1 MLIRTLNQK
10 NPEYDGELWLD
21 YDALY
26 KSGHHFTE
34 RIHRFLLQNP
44 QEPHETYLKR
54 QKEASFRS
62 YLGTIVDYF
71 SALLFSVPVIY
82 KPTLGPE
89 KAEVEAPE
97 WVQAFADDV
106 DGCGADLS
114 DFLRT
119 CLVEAC
125 VKRKS
130 FWMLDFPENYGK
142 SATKLDAERSG
153 ASDVK
158 LRVIKRDQVIDW
170 GKDRRGN
177 LLWAIIREED
187 TLREEP
193 EDTRD
198 TKVTTWTVVDRQRLR
213 RFEVATKLRESPN
226 EDTNLEPIFEVE
238 HGMGEVPLVELDV
251 EDGMWIA
258 NRVAMPQTEHF
269 RLSAANNWSMKRTAY
284 AMPVL
289 HLEDPEGFNPGKM
302 GAGYFLKLR
311 VNEKI
316 EWIAPPSQ
324 HFIAVT
330 EEVRNQKDE
339 IFRLVTQ
346 MSLGVDNN
354 SAAIGRSAESKIVD
368 AEAIQVILRT
378 YANKVRDRLKRALNL
393 LSKARGEQHEWMV
406 EGLDRFETLSPDV
419 LVTLLKE
426 AIGIGIPS
434 STFMVE
440 AKCRVANALLPGLD
454 STSKQTIRDEI
465 QDGVENEEDGDA
477 ELLEI
482 ARRVGAG
489 TQGGSEEDRR
499 SGDNASAD
507 AEELAEEDNP
517 NQRPN

>member
-10 NPEYDGELWLD
+10 HPEYDGELWLD
-21 YDALY
+21 YEALY
-26 KSGHHFTE
+26 KSGNQFSK
-34 RIHRFLLQNP
+34 RIRRFLIQNP
-44 QEPHETYLKR
+44 QEPDETYLNR

-71 SALLFSVPVIY
+71 SALLFSVQIIY
-82 KPTLGPE
+82 KPTIGPE

-97 WVQAFADDV
+97 WVQHFVDDV
-106 DGCGADLS
+106 DGRGSDLS

-119 CLVEAC
+119 CLVDAC

-130 FWMLDFPENYGK
+130 FWLLDFPENYGK
-142 SATKLDAERSG
+142 ASTKLDAERSG
-153 ASDVK
+153 ASNVK
-158 LRVIKRDQVIDW
+158 LRMVGREQVIDW
-170 GKDRRGN
+170 GKDKRGK
-177 LLWAIIREED
+177 LAWAIIREED
-187 TLREEP
+187 AVRYEP
-193 EDTRD
+193 EETRD
-198 TKVTTWTVVDRQRLR
+198 SKVISWTVVDRKRLR
-213 RFEVATKLRESPN
+213 RFEVEVALSESPN
-226 EDTNLEPIFEVE
+226 QDLQIEPVFEVE
-238 HGMGEVPLVELDV
+238 HEMGEVPLVELDV

-258 NRVAMPQTEHF
+258 NRVAMPQIEHF

-289 HLEDPEGFNPGKM
+289 HLEDPEGFRPGRM
-302 GAGYFLKLR
+302 GAGYFLMLR
-311 VNEKI
+311 TTEKFD
-316 EWIAPPSQ
+316 WAAPPSQ
-324 HFIAVT
+324 HFSAVT

-378 YANKVRDRLKRALNL
+378 YANKVRDRLKLALNL
-393 LSKARGEQHEWMV
+393 LSRARGEQHEWTV

-419 LVTLLKE
+419 LVALLKE

-434 STFMVE
+434 QTFMVE

-454 STSKQTIRDEI
+454 STSKQTIREEI
-465 QDGVENEEDGDA
+465 QDGVESEEDNGN

-482 ARRVGAG
+482 ARRVGSG

-499 SGDNASAD
+499 SGGNASAPAD
-507 AEELAEEDNP
+507 ELAEENGS